1 MAKKYIEEIIDS
13 KREMKKSTSK
23 ALKRNY
29 DYFEHRDRR
38 MELKNKRENRMG
50 Y

>member
-1 MAKKYIEEIIDS
+1 
-13 KREMKKSTSK
+13 MKKSTSK

-29 DYFEHRDRR
+29 DYFEYRDRR